1 MIIKAMKPEY
11 RKPDRIQ
18 LLQEEVTLTFRNEE
32 EDIELEIYQLM
43 LPSASNSKILITYY
57 WVCPDGEIVDGK
69 VVTTK

>member
-1 MIIKAMKPEY
+1 
-11 RKPDRIQ
+11 
-18 LLQEEVTLTFRNEE
+18 
-32 EDIELEIYQLM
+32 M